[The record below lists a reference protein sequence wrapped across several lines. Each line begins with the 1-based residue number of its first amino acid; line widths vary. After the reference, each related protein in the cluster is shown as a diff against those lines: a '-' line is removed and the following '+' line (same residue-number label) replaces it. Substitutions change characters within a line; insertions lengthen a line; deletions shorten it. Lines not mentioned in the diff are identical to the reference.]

1 MITMEA
7 METVRQMTVREVR
20 KHSDQLAG
28 DWTAVETGEIGRY
41 TLRCGEVEVC
51 TVNAR
56 KPRIFRSLDAVKQ
69 ALKEEM
75 GITEFKVEAVK
86 M

>member
-1 MITMEA
+1 
-7 METVRQMTVREVR
+7 METIRQLTVREIR
-20 KHSDQLAG
+20 KRADELV
-28 DWTAVETGEIGRY
+28 DEWTAVETDGKDGY
-41 TLRCGEVEVC
+41 TLRCGDIEVC

-56 KPRIFRSLDAVKQ
+56 KPRVFRSLDAVKQ

>member
-1 MITMEA
+1 
-7 METVRQMTVREVR
+7 METIRPMTVREVR
-20 KHSDQLAG
+20 KHADQLAG
-28 DWTAVETGEIGRY
+28 DWTAVETDEVGRY
-41 TLRCGEVEVC
+41 TLRHGDIEVC

-56 KPRIFRSLDAVKQ
+56 KPRVFRSLDAVKQ

-75 GITEFKVEAVK
+75 GITEFKVEALNDK